1 MEKLEG
7 PSQSLTFLGI
17 VLDTQL
23 MEARLPEDKLSR
35 IQTQLATWLGRRK
48 ATKRKILSLVG
59 LLQHATKVV
68 RLGRTF
74 VSRMYNTAA
83 RIKKLHYYTTLTKA
97 FKSDLHWW
105 HFFVNSWNGISFFK
119 CYYPRTFFDCQI
131 TTDASGS
138 WGCGAQFRDQWFQ
151 YAWSAEW
158 STVGIMAKEL
168 VPIVLGCAVWGPC

>member
-1 MEKLEG
+1 MERLEG
-7 PSQSLTFLGI
+7 PSQSLTFSGI

-23 MEARLPEDKLSR
+23 MEARLPEDKLSL

-48 ATKRKILSLVG
+48 ATKHEILSLVG

-68 RLGRTF
+68 RPRWTF

-97 FKSDLHWW
+97 FKSGLRWW
-105 HFFVNSWNGISFFK
+105 HFFIKSWNGVSFLE
-119 CYYPRTFFDCQI
+119 CYYPWTSFDCQI

-138 WGCGAQFRDQWFQ
+138 SCGAQFRDHWFQ
-151 YAWSAEW
+151 YAWPAERG
-158 STVGIMAKEL
+158 VGLKVKEL
-168 VPIVLGCAVWGPC
+168 VRIILGWVVWGPC